1 MPSPPL
7 RCPSC
12 DHDNPAEANFCNQCG
27 MPVDFRVCEACEAV
41 NRGHSSRCHKC
52 GELMFT
58 PSADPQPSQ
67 TTTQEIDAT
76 TPPQAIDATTPS
88 TAAVVAYEGE
98 PRLTR
103 LPDLAELEPD
113 ESQKRNDSR
122 LFARHRRVRW
132 VAIAIVAFAALA
144 VPAYVAYEDP
154 THFRQAINRLTD
166 LSNAKLPESVS
177 GTAPAPDAPKP
188 ELPTSAAEPSGVT
201 APER

>member
-67 TTTQEIDAT
+67 TIT
-76 TPPQAIDATTPS
+76 QAIDATTP
-88 TAAVVAYEGE
+88 TQAIDATTPPAAAVVAYEGE

-166 LSNAKLPESVS
+166 LSNAKLPESAS

-201 APER
+201 APKR